1 MMGGRVRPCNDDAH
15 SRLRRIAA
23 YWWLLLAWAVAA
35 SASAGPQLP
44 QQSDAQDFQVT
55 VLDENAVAVPSARL
69 TLTGRSNSFVKRAE
83 TDYAGRYVFSALA
96 PGAYSLRVEKDG
108 FFEFNSDD
116 VRVAEGSNLEV
127 TLNHTQEYAESV
139 NVVYSPPAI
148 DPQQTSVSATLSR
161 EDIINLPFNVGR
173 DIRYAL
179 PLLPGVLQDANG
191 QLHVAG
197 ADTYQIHDQLDG
209 FNVSDPATGLFNVRT
224 SVDSLQSAEVE
235 SGRYSAE
242 YGKGSGGVVSLRTL
256 MGDDHFR
263 FLATD
268 FIPAIQ
274 QFEGFHFKTWTP
286 RLTFSGPIKKNRAW
300 FMNAADGEYD
310 LNLIRDLPPG
320 ANRGSAWRVSNL
332 SKAQVNLTSSNI
344 LTANLLVNDYRSDHL
359 GLSVFTPLPTTLDK
373 RDSAELLML
382 KDQQLFPGG
391 TLLEVGGA
399 FGAYHDSLLPLGSS
413 PYVDRAGQY
422 SGNYFETTNARASR
436 AQGITN
442 LFLPPRAWHGR
453 HEFKVGLDV
462 DGIADRQSYRRQPI
476 EIQRPNG
483 TLSQEVTFQGGVP
496 FTQENFES
504 SGYAQDRWS
513 PSSRLLVEPGIR
525 FDWDDVVRNFL
536 VSPRLAATYL
546 LSQSGDTKLSG
557 GVGVYGDATNL
568 DLLTRSLDGQRTD
581 FFYGSTG
588 QTIVQP
594 PAVASFIV
602 NQRMLRLPRFTNWSL
617 GVERKMPRAIYLQL
631 QFLDKRGRD
640 GWAFLDQGGA
650 FGGNYQLESVE
661 RDHYDS
667 VEISARHTFRGGH
680 MLFASYTRSKADSN
694 AVLDFS
700 IDNVLFSPQSGGPLS
715 WDTPNRFLS
724 SGYMPLPGKF
734 TLAYSLDYRD
744 GFPFSLV
751 DENQQLVGAPG
762 SMRFPKYFSLDL
774 QFERRIQLF
783 GFMWALRAG
792 CNDITNR
799 PNPSGVN
806 NNVDSP
812 EFLTYGGIQGR
823 ALTARVRLLGRK

>member
-1 MMGGRVRPCNDDAH
+1 MPEGSVRPGNRGVPG
-15 SRLRRIAA
+15 RLLRAA
-23 YWWLLLAWAVAA
+23 AVCWLLLALFAA
-35 SASAGPQLP
+35 STVAGWQNPQHP
-44 QQSDAQDFQVT
+44 DAQDLQVT
-55 VLDENAVAVPSARL
+55 VLDENGLAVPSARL
-69 TLTGRSNSFVKRAE
+69 TLTDRSNSFVQRAE
-83 TDYAGRYVFSALA
+83 TDYAGRYQFSALA
-96 PGAYSLRVEKDG
+96 IGVYSLRVEKDG
-108 FFEFNSDD
+108 FFVFNSND
-116 VRVAEGSNLEV
+116 VRVAEGSNLEI
-127 TLNHTQEYAESV
+127 TLNHTREYAESV
-139 NVVYSPPAI
+139 KVVYSPPAI
-148 DPQQTSVSATLSR
+148 DPQQTSVSATLSSQ
-161 EDIINLPFNVGR
+161 DIINLPFNVGR
-173 DIRYAL
+173 DIRYAM

-209 FNVSDPATGLFNVRT
+209 FDVSDPATGLFNVRT
-224 SVDSLQSAEVE
+224 SVDGIQSAEVE

-274 QFEGFHFKTWTP
+274 QLGGFHFKTWTP
-286 RLTFSGPIKKNRAW
+286 RLTFSGPIKRNKAW

-310 LNLIRDLPPG
+310 LNLIRDLPSG
-320 ANRGSAWRVSNL
+320 ANRGAAWRVSNL

-344 LTANLLVNDYRSDHL
+344 LTASLLVNDYRSDHL
-359 GLSVFTPLPTTLDK
+359 GLSVFTPVPTTLDK
-373 RDSAELLML
+373 RDTAQLLML
-382 KDQQLFPGG
+382 KDQHLFPGG
-391 TLLEVGGA
+391 TLVEVGGA
-399 FGAYHDSLLPLGSS
+399 LGEYHDSLLPLGSS
-413 PYVDRAGQY
+413 PYVNRAGQF
-422 SGNYFETTNARASR
+422 SGNYFESTNARARR
-436 AQGITN
+436 AQGLAN
-442 LFLPPRAWHGR
+442 VFLPPRAWHGR
-453 HEFKVGLDV
+453 HEFKVGMDLDR
-462 DGIADRQSYRRQPI
+462 IADRQSCRRRPI

-496 FTQENFES
+496 FTQDNFES
-504 SGYAQDRWS
+504 GGYAQDRWS
-513 PSSRLLVEPGIR
+513 PSERLLIEPGIR
-525 FDWDDVVRNFL
+525 FDWDDVVRDFL
-536 VSPRLAATYL
+536 VSPRFASTYL
-546 LSQSGDTKLSG
+546 LSRSGDTKLSG

-568 DLLTRSLDGQRTD
+568 DLLTRSLDGERTD
-581 FFYGSTG
+581 LFYGLTG
-588 QTIVQP
+588 QTLIQP
-594 PAVASFIV
+594 PVVATFIV
-602 NQRMLRLPRFTNWSL
+602 DQRMLKLPRFTNWSL
-617 GVERKMPRAIYLQL
+617 GLERKMPHAVYLQL

-640 GWAFLDQGGA
+640 GWAFVNQGGA

-667 VEISARHTFRGGH
+667 VEISVRHTFRGGH

-700 IDNVLFSPQSGGPLS
+700 IDSVLFSPQAGGPLP

-734 TLAYSLDYRD
+734 TIAYSLDWRD

-762 SMRFPKYFSLDL
+762 SVRYPSYFSLDV
-774 QFERRIQLF
+774 QVERRIHLF
-783 GFMWALRAG
+783 GFVWALRAG

-812 EFLTYGGIQGR
+812 DFLTYGGIQGR
-823 ALTARVRLLGRK
+823 AVTARVRLLGRK

>member
-1 MMGGRVRPCNDDAH
+1 MPDGRVRSGDGGVPG
-15 SRLRRIAA
+15 RLRRVAVVC
-23 YWWLLLAWAVAA
+23 WLLLFVLS
-35 SASAGPQLP
+35 SASAVAGWQNSQHPD
-44 QQSDAQDFQVT
+44 SQDFQVT
-55 VLDENAVAVPSARL
+55 VLDENGLPVPSARL
-69 TLTGRSNSFVKRAE
+69 TLTDRSNSFFQKAE
-83 TDYAGRYVFSALA
+83 TDYAGRYQFSALA
-96 PGAYSLRVEKDG
+96 TGVYSLRVEKDG
-108 FFEFNSDD
+108 FFVFNSND

-127 TLNHTQEYAESV
+127 TLNHTREYTESV
-139 NVVYSPPAI
+139 KVVYSPPAI
-148 DPQQTSVSATLSR
+148 DPQKTSVSASLSNQ
-161 EDIINLPFNVGR
+161 DIINLPFMVGR

-179 PLLPGVLQDANG
+179 PLLPGVLQDADG
-191 QLHVAG
+191 QLHVSG
-197 ADTYQIHDQLDG
+197 ASTYQIADQLDG

-224 SVDSLQSAEVE
+224 SVDSLQSAQVE
-235 SGRYSAE
+235 TGRYSAE

-263 FLATD
+263 FFATD

-274 QFEGFHFKTWTP
+274 QLGGFHFKTWTP
-286 RLTFSGPIKKNRAW
+286 RVTFSGPIKKNKAW

-320 ANRGSAWRVSNL
+320 ANRGTAWRVSNL

-344 LTANLLVNDYRSDHL
+344 LTASLLVNDYRSDHL
-359 GLSVFTPLPTTLDK
+359 GLSALTPLPTTLDR
-373 RDSAELLML
+373 RDAAQLLML

-399 FGAYHDSLLPLGSS
+399 LGEYHDSLLPLGSS
-413 PYVDRAGQY
+413 PYVDRAGQF
-422 SGNYFETTNARASR
+422 SGNYFEASNGRARR
-436 AQGITN
+436 AQAIAN
-442 LFLPPRAWHGR
+442 IFLPPRAWHGR
-453 HEFKVGLDV
+453 HEFKVGLDLNR
-462 DGIADRQSYRRQPI
+462 IADRQSYRRGRI

-496 FTQENFES
+496 FTQNNFES

-513 PSSRLLVEPGIR
+513 PSSRLLIEPGIR
-525 FDWDDVVRNFL
+525 FDWDDVVRDFL
-536 VSPRLAATYL
+536 ISPRLASTYL
-546 LSQSGDTKLSG
+546 LSRSGDTKLSG
-557 GVGVYGDATNL
+557 GVGVYGDAANL
-568 DLLTRSLDGQRTD
+568 DLLTRSLDGQRTEL
-581 FFYGSTG
+581 FYGLTG
-588 QTIVQP
+588 QTLVQP
-594 PAVASFIV
+594 PVVATFIV
-602 NQRMLRLPRFTNWSL
+602 DQRMLKFPRFTNWSL

-640 GWAFLDQGGA
+640 GWAFVNQGGA
-650 FGGNYQLESVE
+650 FGGNYQLESLE

-700 IDNVLFSPQSGGPLS
+700 IDNVLFSPQAGGPLP

-744 GFPFSLV
+744 GFPISLV

-762 SMRFPKYFSLDL
+762 SMRFPRYFSLDL
-774 QFERRIQLF
+774 HFERRIQLF

>member
-1 MMGGRVRPCNDDAH
+1 MPDGRVRPGNGGAPG
-15 SRLRRIAA
+15 RLRRAA
-23 YWWLLLAWAVAA
+23 AVCWLLLFVLS
-35 SASAGPQLP
+35 SASAVAGWQNS
-44 QQSDAQDFQVT
+44 QQPDSQDFQVS
-55 VLDENAVAVPSARL
+55 VLDENGVAVPSARL
-69 TLTGRSNSFVKRAE
+69 TLTDRSNSFFQKAE
-83 TDYAGRYVFSALA
+83 TDYAGRYQFSALA
-96 PGAYSLRVEKDG
+96 TGVYALRVEKDG
-108 FFEFNSDD
+108 FFVFNSND

-127 TLNHTQEYAESV
+127 TLNHTQEYTESV
-139 NVVYSPPAI
+139 KVVYSPPAI
-148 DPQQTSVSATLSR
+148 DPQKTSVSASLSNQ
-161 EDIINLPFNVGR
+161 DIINLPFTVGR

-179 PLLPGVLQDANG
+179 PLLPGVLQDADG
-191 QLHVAG
+191 QLHVSG
-197 ADTYQIHDQLDG
+197 ASTYQIADQLDG

-224 SVDSLQSAEVE
+224 SVDSLQSAQVE
-235 SGRYSAE
+235 TGRYSAE
-242 YGKGSGGVVSLRTL
+242 YGKGSGGVASLRTL

-274 QFEGFHFKTWTP
+274 QLGGFHFKTWTP
-286 RLTFSGPIKKNRAW
+286 RVTFSGPIKKNKAW

-320 ANRGSAWRVSNL
+320 ANQGSAWRVSNL
-332 SKAQVNLTSSNI
+332 SKAQVNLTPSNI
-344 LTANLLVNDYRSDHL
+344 FTASLLVNDYRSDHL
-359 GLSVFTPLPTTLDK
+359 GLSVFTPLATTLDE
-373 RDSAELLML
+373 RNSAELLML
-382 KDQQLFPGG
+382 KDQHLFPGG

-399 FGAYHDSLLPLGSS
+399 WGEYHNALFPLGSS
-413 PYVDRAGQY
+413 PYVNRAGQY
-422 SGNYFETTNARASR
+422 SGNYFETTNGRASR
-436 AQGITN
+436 TQGIAN
-442 LFLPPRAWHGR
+442 LFLAPRTWQGR
-453 HEFKVGLDV
+453 HEFKVGLDL
-462 DGIADRQSYRRQPI
+462 DGIADRQSYRRGQI
-476 EIQRPNG
+476 QIQRPNG

-504 SGYAQDRWS
+504 GGYVQDRWS
-513 PSSRLLVEPGIR
+513 PTGRLLVEPGIR
-525 FDWDDVVRNFL
+525 FDWDDVVRDFL
-536 VSPRLAATYL
+536 VSPRLASTYL
-546 LSQSGDTKLSG
+546 LSRSGDTKLSG

-568 DLLTRSLDGQRTD
+568 DLITRSLDGQRTD
-581 FFYGSTG
+581 LFYGSTG
-588 QTIVQP
+588 QTLTQP
-594 PAVASFIV
+594 PLVASFLV
-602 NQRMLRLPRFTNWSL
+602 DQRMLKFPRFTNWSL

-640 GWAFLDQGGA
+640 GWAFLNQGGV
-650 FGGNYQLESVE
+650 FGGNYQLGSVE

-667 VEISARHTFRGGH
+667 VEISTRHAFRGGH

-700 IDNVLFSPQSGGPLS
+700 IDNVLFSPQAGGPLP

-724 SGYMPLPGKF
+724 SGYMPLPRNF
-734 TLAYSLDYRD
+734 TIAYSLDWRD

-751 DENQQLVGAPG
+751 DENQQLFGAPG
-762 SMRFPKYFSLDL
+762 SMRYPRYFSLDV
-774 QFERRIQLF
+774 QVERRIHLF
-783 GFMWALRAG
+783 GFLWALRAG